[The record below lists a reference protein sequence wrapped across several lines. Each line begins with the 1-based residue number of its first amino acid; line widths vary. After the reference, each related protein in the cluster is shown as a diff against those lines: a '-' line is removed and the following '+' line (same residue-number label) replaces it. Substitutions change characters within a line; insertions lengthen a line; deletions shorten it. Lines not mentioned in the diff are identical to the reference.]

1 LAKDDAAMMRS
12 LIFATSMLALAL
24 GAATLSGCASVGQ
37 GQASL
42 IGVHMDW
49 RAANK
54 VPAGMVGDIIRAR
67 RIPRNGEK

>member
-12 LIFATSMLALAL
+12 FIFVASMLALAL

-37 GQASL
+37 GQQSLLGAS
-42 IGVHMDW
+42 MDW

-67 RIPRNGEK
+67 RSRAIP